1 MKAPK
6 QLKNLI
12 MEIPI
17 ENFSLRQLK
26 NKLDVFRANL
36 ASLSVLFELVN
47 NILND
52 LCATLE
58 EIREVEDGNSS

>member
-36 ASLSVLFELVN
+36 ASLPVLFELVN

-52 LCATLE
+52 LCITLE
-58 EIREVEDGNSS
+58 EKREVKDGNSN

>member
-47 NILND
+47 DILND

-58 EIREVEDGNSS
+58 EIGEVEDGNSS